1 LLTFLVGGHGDVP
14 DAAPNSID
22 TILRLPSRS
31 WPSLGER
38 KAKMDADRDK
48 RITGPHRYEWSVM
61 HQLPA
66 TTPNR
71 RLASSAV
78 IGDSLYVCG
87 GSVILPYQLE
97 AQKPAEPTPYAGHN
111 YKPQYNIRVEVFDS
125 CDRLCTAGPNSGTW
139 YHDVPNLREG
149 RYGAFSCVINDNW

>member
-1 LLTFLVGGHGDVP
+1 VP
-14 DAAPNSID
+14 DVAPNRID

-31 WPSLGER
+31 WPSLGEKR
-38 KAKMDADRDK
+38 AKMNAGEAK
-48 RITGPHRYEWSVM
+48 RITGPHRYQWSYM

-66 TTPNR
+66 STPNR

-78 IGDSLYVCG
+78 IGNSLYVCG
-87 GSVILPYQLE
+87 GSVILPPKIAE
-97 AQKPAEPTPYAGHN
+97 KPDLQYS
-111 YKPQYNIRVEVFDS
+111 PQANISVEVFDS

-139 YHDVPNLREG
+139 YHDVPNLREA